1 MTVEKGAAPAAKTV
15 RREKVGRLRTKNV
28 TALLLTAAM
37 LFALVKASG
46 GIRQA
51 CGKML
56 VASALFGIPQG
67 APALLWQNG
76 QEPAESENEAGE
88 EISEETEPQESSM
101 AEDNSKVSRDAPEKK
116 NGVQESLPQE
126 QQSGESSGQESV
138 TEEAELP
145 AIAPGNAGT
154 VVAKK
159 YTATDGGIYIAHG
172 AGIIKNC
179 TSLSRG
185 KIFEEL
191 SREFTAEPFETEG
204 DKPLVLIVHTHAT
217 ESYERYNNGQYDRSY
232 SFRSTDNSEN
242 MVAVGAVL
250 AQTLREN
257 GIPTVQ
263 AEVQHD
269 NPSYN
274 GSYERSA
281 ATVKKYL
288 ELYPSIRF
296 VLDIHRDAIEPQK
309 GRIIKAA
316 AEIGGKTAAQV
327 MIISGCD
334 DGTMNMPDY
343 FENLRFAAAL
353 QDRMETLFP
362 GLTRPVFFCYRKY
375 NMDLSPGALLI
386 EVGSH
391 GNTLDEAKY
400 SAELIGTALAQLLS
414 EQNKTAGT
422 ASFGVGSGGGV
433 RELALSS
440 EQARKRFDY
449 CG

>member
-76 QEPAESENEAGE
+76 QEPEESKNEAGE

-101 AEDNSKVSRDAPEKK
+101 AEDDPKVSRDVPEKK

-126 QQSGESSGQESV
+126 QQSGESSGQESG
-138 TEEAELP
+138 TEAELP

-185 KIFEEL
+185 KILEEL
-191 SREFTAEPFETEG
+191 SREFRSEPFETEG

-281 ATVKKYL
+281 ETVKKYL
-288 ELYPSIRF
+288 EMYPSIRF

-309 GRIIKAA
+309 GRIVKAA

-375 NMDLSPGALLI
+375 NMDLSHGALLI

-414 EQNKTAGT
+414 EQNETAGT

>member
-1 MTVEKGAAPAAKTV
+1 MKVEKGAAPAAKAP
-15 RREKVGRLRTKNV
+15 RRGNVGRLRTKNV
-28 TALLLTAAM
+28 TALLLMAAM

-46 GIRQA
+46 GMRQA
-51 CGKML
+51 FGKML
-56 VASALFGIPQG
+56 VASALFGMPQG
-67 APALLWQNG
+67 ARALLVQNG
-76 QEPAESENEAGE
+76 QETEESEPPNSGE
-88 EISEETEPQESSM
+88 SRRDTEPQESSR
-101 AEDNSKVSRDAPEKK
+101 ADHDSKLSRDVPEKK
-116 NGVQESLPQE
+116 NSVQESVPQE
-126 QQSGESSGQESV
+126 QQSEESIGQESGA
-138 TEEAELP
+138 EEAELP
-145 AIAPGNAGT
+145 AIAPGNVGT

-159 YTATDGGIYIAHG
+159 YTATDGGIYIAYG

-179 TSLSRG
+179 TSLSRE
-185 KIFEEL
+185 KILEEL
-191 SREFTAEPFETEG
+191 SREFAEEPFEADE

-242 MVAVGAVL
+242 MVTVGAVL

-263 AEVQHD
+263 ATVQHD

-281 ATVKKYL
+281 GTVKKYL

-316 AEIGGKTAAQV
+316 ADIGGKTAAQV

-353 QDRMETLFP
+353 QDRMETMFP